1 MSGFRRHLEASVED
15 PEFKRERDVQAAERE
30 VMTCVWEGCPGV
42 CLPAAPARVGKP
54 SLGIEFSIRDI
65 VRFRRGDFVG
75 TSGTTYSKPNM
86 AALEGETG
94 RRIFETIRNAPNT
107 DWEGLRAKSRE
118 VEERILAAR
127 KAKR

>member
-1 MSGFRRHLEASVED
+1 MR
-15 PEFKRERDVQAAERE
+15 
-30 VMTCVWEGCPGV
+30 
-42 CLPAAPARVGKP
+42 
-54 SLGIEFSIRDI
+54 
-65 VRFRRGDFVG
+65 
-75 TSGTTYSKPNM
+75 TSGAAYRKPNM

-118 VEERILAAR
+118 IEERILAAR